1 MKSLFTMSM
10 GCAKLFIFM
19 SSWLGIQNECGR
31 LLYMSG
37 SLRLTDGCVC
47 CRCLG
52 NRLFETHPEC
62 KNVFFLFRDVEDLER
77 LRSSRELRAHG
88 LRSVTNSWYIH
99 TTLNKKRTKS
109 ANERAA
115 QYCLESKLGPEK
127 GQWVQINSPAC
138 VTTMTSLFLCTKGL
152 GWHLYIF
159 SFVSK
164 SHKSHTGV
172 EVKILC

>member
-52 NRLFETHPEC
+52 YRLFETHPEC

-88 LRSVTNSWYIH
+88 LRSVTNS
-99 TTLNKKRTKS
+99 
-109 ANERAA
+109 
-115 QYCLESKLGPEK
+115 
-127 GQWVQINSPAC
+127 
-138 VTTMTSLFLCTKGL
+138 
-152 GWHLYIF
+152 
-159 SFVSK
+159 
-164 SHKSHTGV
+164 
-172 EVKILC
+172 